1 MEEQLLQ
8 AVQIASSPA
17 GQNPNIV
24 QDALTFLEQVKL
36 NSQEVWSPAWNIFA
50 ARSKETQKSLHSH
63 QQRLFGLSLVTDF
76 LENKISTQN
85 DPSQA
90 IAFLQSA
97 ALKHFDEE
105 YIGGSGEDGAVYV
118 KNKFAQFLSG
128 LLVQAYGLPPPFTL
142 LPDLVGRMR
151 THNASSSSAL
161 NPTSTD
167 MVLRLLHEISVNL
180 GSDATL
186 RAVRSRE
193 RVARDTAIRDE
204 IRSSQATG
212 IADAVWKVIEESFAK
227 TQELA
232 SAPTSSTDGQ
242 GWNMTKS
249 VEITCGACEVIG
261 DYASWIDISL
271 VVTPDT
277 VNLLSRLLQD
287 NNPNIRSAASDAL
300 NGIVSKGMK
309 SPDKM
314 TLLRILNLTTMV
326 GDLERKTR
334 KPEGVSEL
342 PDEEVIFREHLAKLA
357 NAVAVEIAKVV
368 EDNSA
373 PSDLRSEAD
382 EMLLSHMHLVLDFLT
397 DEYDEMADHVM
408 SCISVV
414 LTIYK
419 RLQRQ
424 STIAQAQATGL
435 PATQG
440 TLTPEKSNLLSRL
453 MGIIL
458 IKMKFDEDSEW
469 KGTHDEEEDEDDDD
483 ETAKFLQ
490 LRKQLQQ
497 HAASIAGIDESLF
510 SAPTISL
517 IYETLNA
524 CDAFLNNTGPEV
536 SWQRAELALFAV
548 YFVGEILTTSTLQPK
563 AAVGPMSFVSVPA
576 NTPKSVRNKPPEG
589 FLLSLTLNQL
599 GEVTQRF
606 YESKISAYR
615 HSAVQMQYFDCSVR
629 YAAFFSVRPEMLA
642 DALTPFLDW
651 RGIHNDSKSVRCR
664 TDYLFLR
671 FVKETR
677 EHIQSTYVQG
687 ILESM
692 RSVLVVSAKIAPVGQ
707 GEDPFEEALKK
718 SAVFDR
724 QLDLFEAC
732 GVLLQLLRQTPDTQ
746 MAMLKALIDPLSNQF
761 RQAVEARLTDEN
773 NLEAVLQIHH
783 LFFAL
788 ANLAK
793 GFPDISPSSS
803 AQTLPW
809 MGLFKEIIE
818 QMLTTLQ
825 TGSLSSFK
833 VIRDA
838 ARGAFSRMV
847 STTGFIALPY
857 VPSLLQILLPR
868 LSENELLDFYSF
880 LGLITAKYKIDLAS
894 VMDEMLDSLLDR
906 TFYFLNQDVS
916 GTDDVVIREQ
926 LIKGYVTFLST
937 LIGAGLDEVLRSD
950 RNQSKLETVLQS
962 LVFYATNSPPA
973 TVRNIA
979 NVMTRLVTLWLE
991 KITPNGS
998 MGSPTLPSTNGNGNA
1013 ANAQI
1018 TTPRLPLPGFEQFVY
1033 STFVGLI
1040 FEIPSKPSFDFNDA
1054 QSQIAL
1060 AELCSL
1066 SKAIYQKRGQEFVDM
1081 LLTAYFPSINCPSEL
1096 ANEFVL
1102 ALQKQETR
1110 EFKKS
1115 LERFILR
1122 SRSSTNVV

>member
-8 AVQIASSPA
+8 ASQIVSSPA
-17 GQNPNIV
+17 GQDPNIV
-24 QDALTFLEQVKL
+24 QEALVFLEQVKL

-50 ARSKETQKSLHSH
+50 ARSKETQKPLHSH
-63 QQRLFGLSLVTDF
+63 HQRLFALNLVTDF
-76 LENKISTQN
+76 LENKISTLS
-85 DPSQA
+85 DPSQSVT
-90 IAFLQSA
+90 FLQSA

-105 YIGGSGEDGAVYV
+105 YISGSGEDGVTFL
-118 KNKFAQFLSG
+118 KNKYAQFLSS
-128 LLVQAYGLPPPFTL
+128 LLVQTYGLPPPYTL

-151 THNASSSSAL
+151 MHKASSSSTL
-161 NPTSTD
+161 NPSSTD
-167 MVLRLLHEISVNL
+167 MVLRLLQEISVNL

-186 RAVRSRE
+186 RAVRTRE

-204 IRSSQATG
+204 IRSSQASG
-212 IADAVWKVIEESFAK
+212 IADALWKVIEESFAK
-227 TQELA
+227 TQELSSA
-232 SAPTSSTDGQ
+232 SASSIDGQ
-242 GWNMTKS
+242 GWSMARS
-249 VEITCGACEVIG
+249 AEVTCTACKVIG
-261 DYASWIDISL
+261 EYASWIDIGL

-277 VNLLSRLLQD
+277 VALLCRLLQD
-287 NNPNIRSAASDAL
+287 NNPSIRSAASDAL

-314 TLLRILNLTTMV
+314 TLLRILNLTSMV

-334 KPEGVSEL
+334 KPEGAHEL
-342 PDEEVIFREHLAKLA
+342 PDEEVTFREHLAKLT
-357 NAVAVEIAKVV
+357 NSVAVEIAKIV

-373 PSDLRSEAD
+373 SSDIRAEAD
-382 EMLLSHMHLVLDFLT
+382 GMLLGHMHLVLDFLT

-408 SCISVV
+408 PCIGTV
-414 LTIYK
+414 LMIYK

-424 STIAQAQATGL
+424 SSVAQAQATGL

-440 TLTPEKSNLLSRL
+440 TLTSEKSTLLSRL
-453 MGIIL
+453 MSIIL
-458 IKMKFDEDSEW
+458 IKMKFDEDSDW
-469 KGTHDEEEDEDDDD
+469 KGTHDDEEDEDDDD
-483 ETAKFLQ
+483 QTAKFLQ

-497 HAASIAGIDESLF
+497 HAAAVAGIDESLF
-510 SAPTISL
+510 STPTMNL
-517 IYETLNA
+517 IYEILNE
-524 CDAFLNNTGPEV
+524 CDAYLNNTGPEV
-536 SWQRAELALFAV
+536 SWQRAELAMFAV
-548 YFVGEILTTSTLQPK
+548 YFIGEILTSSSGQPK
-563 AAVGPMSFVSVPA
+563 AAIGPMSFVSLPA
-576 NTPKSVRNKPPEG
+576 NTPKTVRNKPPEG
-589 FLLSLTLNQL
+589 FMLSLTLNQL
-599 GEVTQRF
+599 GEVIQRF
-606 YESKISAYR
+606 YESNVSAFR

-651 RGIHNDSKSVRCR
+651 RGIHNESKGVRCR
-664 TDYLFLR
+664 ADYLFLR

-677 EHIQSTYVQG
+677 EHIQSSYVQG

-692 RSVLVVSAKIAPVGQ
+692 RSVLIVSAKIIPVAQ
-707 GEDPFEEALKK
+707 GEDPFEGALKK
-718 SAVFDR
+718 STVFDR

-746 MAMLKALIDPLSNQF
+746 MMLLKALIDPLSDQF
-761 RQAVEARLTDEN
+761 SQAVQARLADES
-773 NLEAVLQIHH
+773 NLQAILQIHH

-809 MGLFKEIIE
+809 MELFKGIIE
-818 QMLTTLQ
+818 QMLTTLE
-825 TGSLSSFK
+825 TGALSSFK
-833 VIRDA
+833 LIRDA

-868 LSENELLDFYSF
+868 LSENELLDFYNF

-894 VMDEMLDSLLDR
+894 VMDEMLGPLLDR

-916 GTDDVVIREQ
+916 GTDDIVTREQ
-926 LIKGYVTFLST
+926 LIKGYVGFLST
-937 LIGAGLDEVLRSD
+937 MIGAGLDEVLRSD

-991 KITPNGS
+991 KITSSGPGD
-998 MGSPTLPSTNGNGNA
+998 SPTLPTANGNGNI

-1018 TTPRLPLPGFEQFVY
+1018 ATPRIPLPGFEQFVY
-1033 STFVGLI
+1033 NTFVGLI
-1040 FEIPSKPSFDFNDA
+1040 FEIPSKPSFEFNDA

-1060 AELCSL
+1060 TELCSL
-1066 SKAIYQKRGQEFVDM
+1066 AKAVYQKRGQEFIDL
-1081 LLTAYFPSINCPSEL
+1081 LLTGYFPSINCPSEL

-1102 ALQKQETR
+1102 ALQKQETKV
-1110 EFKKS
+1110 FKKS
-1115 LERFILR
+1115 LETFILR